1 MVWSDSQGAEKY
13 LGRDRSPQRG
23 ACEGKVEDVGVHE
36 APQSEEAGSGEMG
49 TKISQTFE
57 HSAIFNLRSLKSCA
71 KIQYWATY

>member
-36 APQSEEAGSGEMG
+36 APQSEEALEQAQGRWEQRSHRHLN
-49 TKISQTFE
+49 I
-57 HSAIFNLRSLKSCA
+57 LRFL
-71 KIQYWATY
+71 T